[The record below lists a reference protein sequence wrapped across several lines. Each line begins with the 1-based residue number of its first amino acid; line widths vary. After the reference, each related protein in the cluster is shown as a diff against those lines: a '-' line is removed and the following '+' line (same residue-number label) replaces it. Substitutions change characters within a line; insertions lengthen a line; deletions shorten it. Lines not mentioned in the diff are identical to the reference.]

1 MKKIIS
7 ILLLVLVAA
16 CVKDDLLDYSYYYTP
31 QDIFNAQGGVLRDA
45 SLIEINLETPG
56 EYIISLQDEFTSKV
70 VTKELFIGNQGVN
83 TLYIFTKIVP
93 KGSYNLI
100 LTDKNSNQV
109 QKTKISI

>member
-1 MKKIIS
+1 MKKFIS
-7 ILLLVLVAA
+7 IALLLLVAA
-16 CVKDDLLDYSYYYTP
+16 CVKDDILDYTYYTP
-31 QDIFNAQGGVLRDA
+31 QDIFEAQGAVLKDA
-45 SLIEINLETPG
+45 SIIEVNLETPG

-83 TLYIFTKIVP
+83 TLHVFTKIVP

-100 LTDKNSNQV
+100 LTDKDGKQV